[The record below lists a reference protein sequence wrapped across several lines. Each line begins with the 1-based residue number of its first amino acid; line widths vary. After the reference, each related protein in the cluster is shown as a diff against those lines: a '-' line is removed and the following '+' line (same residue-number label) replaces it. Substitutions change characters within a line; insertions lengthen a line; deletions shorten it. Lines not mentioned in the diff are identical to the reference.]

1 MGKVLQPG
9 PPELGD
15 GQNAGMLRKH
25 SEGLLGPWQG
35 GPLETVRR
43 CWARR
48 SVVPLRTSLTS
59 GVSSLSR
66 LVHDFARGPSVS
78 WNDGIT

>member
-1 MGKVLQPG
+1 MGKALQPG
-9 PPELGD
+9 SPELGD
-15 GQNAGMLRKH
+15 GQNAGTLGKH
-25 SEGLLGPWQG
+25 GEGLLGPGQG
-35 GPLETVRR
+35 GPLETAGC

-48 SVVPLRTSLTS
+48 SAVPLRTSLTS

-78 WNDGIT
+78 